1 MRGAVPG
8 GTSWTRIRLMKTLRD
23 EAIVLRTQD
32 LGEADRIVTLLSA
45 NNGLVRAVAH
55 GVRKTTSRIGAR
67 LEPFG
72 VVDVL
77 IRPGRGGLHN
87 VEQVETLAPYG
98 RSIAADYP
106 LFTTA
111 NLMVETL
118 ERLSE
123 EAWATDRYYRLTL
136 GALHA
141 LALSRH
147 EPGLVLD
154 SYLLRLLGLAGWA
167 ASCWNCATCGAGGPH
182 RYFNPAAGGAVC
194 GECKPHGAAPV
205 ALETMHLLAALSVGD
220 WPRAEASG
228 AAERAEAHS
237 LVTAFVQ
244 WHMER
249 RLKSLS
255 ILEIA

>member
-1 MRGAVPG
+1 MRP
-8 GTSWTRIRLMKTLRD
+8 MKTLRD

-45 NNGLVRAVAH
+45 NHGLLRAVGR

-72 VVDVL
+72 MVDVL
-77 IRPGRGGLHN
+77 IRPGRGALHN

-98 RSIAADYP
+98 RSIAADYAR
-106 LFTTA
+106 FTTA

-123 EAWATDRYYRLTL
+123 EAWATDRYYRLTV

-141 LALSRH
+141 LAFARH

-167 ASCWNCATCGAGGPH
+167 ASCWDCATCGAAGPH
-182 RYFNPAAGGAVC
+182 QFFNPAAGGAVC

-205 ALETMHLLAALSVGD
+205 AAPTMSLLAALSSGD
-220 WPRAEASG
+220 WARADAS
-228 AAERAEAHS
+228 AAPERAEAHS